1 MHDNL
6 NRVESAV
13 SATASGNLTWEQ
25 WPHDCAV
32 ALGFAG
38 QRNPLGFAVVR
49 YLGDEPSGSAA
60 LNVILH
66 LATVLIKRGYSA
78 KLANEAAWAAVDAWN
93 HIKCPMCSG
102 RGVMNIEQ
110 QQCDACNGTGERAK
124 GEVPDIVRDGI
135 SALME
140 AERWMEGQLAARLR
154 DASYRNGKDGCAVNL
169 PMRDVQ
175 ADHGFN
181 HRPATQARKAHE

>member
-1 MHDNL
+1 MHDDL

-13 SATASGNLTWEQ
+13 TATASGNLTWEL
-25 WPHDCAV
+25 WPHDCAT

-60 LNVILH
+60 LGVILH
-66 LATVLIKRGYSA
+66 LATVLIKLGHDQKR
-78 KLANEAAWAAVDAWN
+78 ANDAAWAAVDAWN
-93 HIKCPMCSG
+93 HIKCPACSG
-102 RGVMNIEQ
+102 RGVTNFEQ
-110 QQCDACNGTGERAK
+110 TLCQVCKGTGERDKATMP
-124 GEVPDIVRDGI
+124 EIVREGI

-154 DASYRNGKDGCAVNL
+154 R
-169 PMRDVQ
+169 
-175 ADHGFN
+175 
-181 HRPATQARKAHE
+181 